1 MSVRWAAGKA
11 GFLREA
17 WKLAWPYWRSDE
29 KWSAIGL
36 LIAIVALNLGAVYLN
51 VRFNLW
57 NRDFYDA
64 LQEYDWSRFWW
75 QAGVFCLLAT
85 IWVMVGVYRLYLQ
98 QILHIRWRRWLTERS
113 LKGWLSH
120 QAYYRIQIDQ
130 STTDNPDQRIADDL
144 DQFASLSLSLSLG
157 ILSSVVTLASFI
169 FILWNLSPTL
179 TIPLWGGGSFDI
191 PGYLVYAAFLYA
203 VVGTWL
209 TQLIGR
215 PLAGLMFS
223 QQRFEADFRFSLVRL
238 RENAESVAFY
248 GGESHEYGVFDRRF
262 GRVVGNWWD
271 IIRRRKRLNWFTTG
285 YSQVAIFFPF
295 LVAAPSYFAKKIQLG
310 GLMQVIS
317 AFSSVQDS
325 LSFIVTSYTS
335 IAEYRAVVERLAGF
349 HGRLTAMAASRE
361 HEQPIAVDR
370 GGAGVEV
377 GVLDL
382 DLPDGIA
389 LQRGVALSG
398 GAENPVL
405 ITGPTG
411 SGKSTL
417 LRAIAGLWPFGRG
430 RIRLAEGTV
439 LFLPQRPYLPLGT
452 LADALK
458 YPAAEQPDRET
469 MAKALRTVGL
479 AHLVG
484 HLDDDSNWA
493 QRLSGGEQQRL
504 GFARVLLTRPE
515 IVFLDE
521 ATSALD
527 EASETALYKMLR
539 EAEWRPTIV
548 SVGHHGSL
556 KRFHDTIVDLGPKV
570 SEAAA
575 K

>member
-1 MSVRWAAGKA
+1 MAKA

-17 WKLAWPYWRSDE
+17 WKLAWPYWRSEE
-29 KWSAIGL
+29 KWSALGL
-36 LIAIVALNLGAVYLN
+36 LVAVVALNLAAVYLT

-64 LQEYDWSRFWW
+64 LQEYDWPRFWW
-75 QAGVFCLLAT
+75 EFGVFCMLAAVW
-85 IWVMVGVYRLYLQ
+85 IAVGVYQLYLR

-113 LKGWLSH
+113 LKGWLSN

-144 DQFASLSLSLSLG
+144 DSFASLSLTLSLG
-157 ILSSVVTLASFI
+157 LLNSVVTLGSFI
-169 FILWNLSPTL
+169 LILWGLSPVL
-179 TIPLWGGGSFDI
+179 TIPLWNGHSVVI
-191 PGYLVYAAFLYA
+191 PGYLVYAAFIYA
-203 VVGTWL
+203 AVGTWL

-215 PLAGLMFS
+215 PLVRLMFD

-248 GGESHEYGVFDRRF
+248 SGEGHEYGVFDRRF

-271 IIRRRKRLNWFTTG
+271 IIKRRKRLSWFTTG
-285 YSQVAIFFPF
+285 YSQVAIIFPF
-295 LVAAPSYFAKKIQLG
+295 LVAAPSYFAKAIQLG

-317 AFSSVQDS
+317 AFGSVQDA

-335 IAEYRAVVERLAGF
+335 IAEYQAVVDRLSGF
-349 HGRLTAMAASRE
+349 HGRIATIAEANE
-361 HEQPIAVDR
+361 HDRPIAIDR

-377 GVLDL
+377 GALSL
-382 DLPDGIA
+382 DLPDGVA
-389 LQRGVALSG
+389 LQRDLSLVG
-398 GAENPVL
+398 SADNSVL

-430 RIRLAEGTV
+430 HIRLAEGTV
-439 LFLPQRPYLPLGT
+439 LFLPQRPYLPLGS

-458 YPAAEQPDRET
+458 YPGNVRPDQQT
-469 MAKALRTVGL
+469 MANALREVGL
-479 AHLVG
+479 AHFVD
-484 HLDDDSNWA
+484 HLDEESNWA

-504 GFARVLLTRPE
+504 GFARVLLLRPS

-527 EASETALYKMLR
+527 EAGETALYRLLR
-539 EAEWRPTIV
+539 EADWQPTIV

-556 KRFHDTIVDLGPKV
+556 KRFHHSVVDLSAANKV